1 MPKIDSFLAKIVK
14 VDKPRKVTLQ
24 IKKCDERLMKSFI
37 AKYLSESDSPV
48 ITLSARYNEKKRTLG
63 QNKLYWALVNVLAFE
78 TYQQNGWA
86 EYVHEE
92 LLSLY
97 APQITS
103 KFTGKEVSKRSRHMT
118 TVEFSLLI
126 EGVFCELTSM
136 GLEINTGEKI
146 RQYWIEWR
154 NWRGKQG
161 VDPLSTTY
169 RDRDEYIHRIPFCEA
184 TLRYLWGT
192 DEKGGEA
199 HLGSIMHIV
208 SKGSGG
214 ADEPWN
220 WLHIGGEPLEL
231 MHETADP
238 HIGEQHKH
246 GWGSFIERYP
256 HLLPKV
262 QAAHDRAG
270 SILVL
275 SGDRDVEPDL
285 TEDLGDPGECRAC
298 GAKIFWQKTEAGK
311 NTPVNPDGTTHWAT
325 CPKAELFKTDE
336 KEAKQDISGAK
347 EVPVD
352 DDADTDKELDIF

>member
-1 MPKIDSFLAKIVK
+1 MPKIDSFVGKIVS
-14 VDKPRKVTLQ
+14 VDKPRKVTFQ
-24 IKKCDERLMKSFI
+24 IHKVDELLMKSFI
-37 AKYLSESDSPV
+37 TKYLAGKDRPT

-86 EYVHEE
+86 EYIHEE

-97 APQITS
+97 APQVES
-103 KFTGKEVSKRSRHMT
+103 KFTGKTISKRSRHMT
-118 TVEFSLLI
+118 TVEFSRLI

-136 GLEINTGEKI
+136 GLEIDTGEKI

-169 RDRDEYIHRIPFCEA
+169 RDREEYIHRIPFCEA

-192 DEKGGEA
+192 GEQGQEA

-231 MHETADP
+231 MGETADP

-246 GWGSFIERYP
+246 GWSAFLDRYP
-256 HLLPKV
+256 HLFPKV
-262 QAAHDRAG
+262 KAAHDRAG
-270 SILVL
+270 SVLVL
-275 SGDRDVEPDL
+275 GSEREAEPDL
-285 TEDLGDPGECRAC
+285 AEDLGDPGECKAC
-298 GAKIFWQKTEAGK
+298 GAKIFWQKTKAGK
-311 NTPVNPDGTTHWAT
+311 NTPVNEDGVTHWAT
-325 CPKAELFKTDE
+325 CPAAELFKTDE
-336 KEAKQDISGAK
+336 KEAVKDLSGAK
-347 EVPVD
+347 EVP
-352 DDADTDKELDIF
+352 ADNELEIF